1 MTQELNK
8 LSITEAS
15 KGLAEKKF
23 SAKELTEAHIN
34 QIEKF
39 DKKINSFI
47 TKAFEKARVSA
58 DLSDRN
64 ISAGKIRKLEGIPLA
79 IKDLFCTKGIKTTAG
94 SKMLE
99 NFVPPYESTVT
110 GKLLDSGAVFL
121 GKVSCD
127 EFAMGSSNMTSYFG
141 NVINPWKNSSDT
153 SRDLVP
159 GGSSGGSSASVS
171 AFMAMGATGTDTGG
185 SIRQPAAF
193 TGLVGIKPTYGRC
206 SRFGVIAFAS
216 SLDCPGVFARNV
228 DDSALLLEVIAGY
241 DKNDS
246 TSANVEVPN
255 FSQYKNTE
263 NNTVKGLRIGVPI
276 DLMELSGVSS
286 EVIEMWHK
294 TINIL
299 RSEGADIVNITL
311 PNSKYGLPVYYI
323 LASAEASSNLSRYDG
338 VRYSHRVDA
347 DDINELYEL
356 SRADGFGLE
365 VKRRIIIGTYV
376 LSSDAIEAYY
386 IKAQK
391 VRRLMLNDFKAAF
404 NKVDTILIPSAPSE
418 AFFTDVKQDNP
429 VEMYLNDI
437 FTIPVSLAGLPSMSV
452 PVSLSKNNLPL
463 CMQVISRHFDEMT
476 MIKVGSAIER
486 NINTK
491 FTPEGY

>member
-8 LSITEAS
+8 LSITEAL

-23 SAKELTEAHIN
+23 SAKELTEAHIK
-34 QIEKF
+34 QIEKC

-47 TKAFEKARVSA
+47 TTTFESARKDA
-58 DLSDRN
+58 LLSDQN
-64 ISAGKIRKLEGIPLA
+64 ISSGNFRKLEGMPLA
-79 IKDLFCTKGIKTTAG
+79 IKDLFCVNGVKTTAS
-94 SKMLE
+94 SKMLQ
-99 NFVPPYESTVT
+99 NFVPTYDSTVT
-110 GKLLDSGAVFL
+110 KKLASEGSVFL

-141 NVINPWKNSSDT
+141 NVINPWKNSSDK

-216 SLDCPGVFARNV
+216 SLDCPGVLARNV
-228 DDSALLLEVIAGY
+228 DDSALLLEVASGY
-241 DKNDS
+241 DANDS

-255 FSQYKNTE
+255 FSEYKKGE
-263 NNTVKGLRIGVPI
+263 DASIRGLRIGVPI
-276 DLMELSGVSS
+276 DLMQLPGISP

-299 RSEGADIVNITL
+299 KGEGAEIVNIEL
-311 PNSKYGLPVYYI
+311 KNSKYGLPVYYI

-338 VRYSHRVDA
+338 VRYSNRVDA
-347 DDINELYEL
+347 EDINELYEL

-376 LSSDAIEAYY
+376 LSSEAIEAYY

-391 VRRLMLNDFKAAF
+391 VRRLILNDFKSAF
-404 NKVDTILIPSAPSE
+404 DKVDTILIPSAPSE

-429 VEMYLNDI
+429 VEMYANDI
-437 FTIPVSLAGLPSMSV
+437 FTIPVSLAGLPSMSL

-463 CMQVISRHFDEMT
+463 GMQVISRHFDEMT
-476 MIKVGSAIER
+476 ILRVGAAIEK
-486 NINTK
+486 NINIK
-491 FTPEGY
+491 FIPEGY